1 MMNLNGKN
9 ILFKIEKI
17 CSWNL
22 NIPKTVYAPREDTYL
37 LADAIIKIGIK
48 VGNAMEIGC
57 GSGALSML
65 MAHLG
70 WNVTSWD
77 INPNA
82 VLATKS
88 NAKSNGLDGKIKV
101 EHNETGDKLKF
112 DSNLTLIVWNLP
124 YLNPLKDGEEHLEF
138 IEDAAYIDIDNGGW
152 SQKLI
157 DELKKSKISD
167 NCVIL
172 LLFRVHPIS
181 PSSPS
186 SWKMQGWA
194 ARRINY
200 LILGDEKLEVYAFWK
215 PAFNQP
221 PLILDECE
229 STMDEAKLLSTKGWN
244 RVVANNQLNGRGRRY
259 STWDSKSGDMT
270 ATWLIS
276 KSILKDIDIGLLQ
289 IEIGSIVSN
298 ALGANL
304 KWPNDILSNDFKK
317 IGGIIL
323 ESSDA
328 ENCIRLGIGI
338 NKNRRNIEG
347 VEASGWIEKFDKYSN
362 MDIFALI
369 DAALSSRFEV
379 NYIKSDLKYL
389 DYLENS
395 WISLS
400 RFLSRGV
407 SASIHNNKFQERVVK
422 LNENGSLDFVND
434 NTLIN
439 SDKID
444 EIYWRYFIKI

>member
-1 MMNLNGKN
+1 MDLISKN

-17 CSWNL
+17 CSLDL
-22 NIPKTVYAPREDTYL
+22 NIPRTVYAPREDTYL

-57 GSGALSML
+57 GSGALSLL

-70 WNVTSWD
+70 WNVTSCD

-82 VLATKS
+82 VLATKT
-88 NAKSNGLDGKIKV
+88 NAKNNGLDGKIIV
-101 EHNETGDKLKF
+101 EHNGIGGKLKF
-112 DSNLTLIVWNLP
+112 DSNLNLIVWNLP
-124 YLNPLKDGEEHLEF
+124 YLNPLKADEEHLEF

-152 SQKLI
+152 SEKLI

-167 NCVIL
+167 ECVIL
-172 LLFRVHPIS
+172 LLFRINPIS

-186 SWKMQGWA
+186 SWKLQGWA
-194 ARRINY
+194 SRRINY
-200 LILGDEKLEVYAFWK
+200 LLIGDEKLEVHAFWK
-215 PAFNQP
+215 PGFNQP

-229 STMDEAKLLSTKGWN
+229 STMDEAKFLSTKGWN
-244 RVVANNQLNGRGRRY
+244 RVVANNQVNGRGRRHT
-259 STWDSKSGDMT
+259 TWNSKKGDMT

-276 KSILKDIDIGLLQ
+276 KSVLKDIQIGLLQ
-289 IEIGSIVSN
+289 IEIGSIVAK
-298 ALGANL
+298 ALTANL

-323 ESSDA
+323 ESSDT
-328 ENCIRLGIGI
+328 ENHIRLGIGI
-338 NKNRRNIEG
+338 NKVRRDIEG
-347 VEASGWIEKFDKYSN
+347 VETSGWVEKFDKYTN
-362 MDIFALI
+362 MDIFVLI

-379 NYIKSDLKYL
+379 NYIKSDIKYL

-400 RFLSRGV
+400 QFLSRGV

-422 LNENGSLDFVND
+422 LNENGSLDFVNC
-434 NTLIN
+434 NKLIN
-439 SDKID
+439 SNEID
-444 EIYWRYFIKI
+444 EINWRYFVKV